1 LRLPTRFECAGCGAT
16 VDDEDRPPFRC
27 PAQRRGDDVDHV
39 LERRLDRGQVRFPPD
54 TVGANPFLAYRELF
68 HVRHLARAHGLSDG
82 DVDGIVEELDAAVA
96 AVDGRGFR
104 ETPFA
109 RSETLSSA
117 LGFAEPGGIWVKDE
131 TGDVAGSHKARH
143 LFGILVYLEI
153 TRRLGVGAP
162 AGAGL
167 AIASCGNAALA
178 AAVLARSVRRALEVF
193 VPVWANRGVVA
204 GLRDLGARITEC
216 PRRPGEEGDPCVHRF
231 REAVSAGAVPFACQ
245 GTENGLTI
253 EGGQTIGWE
262 LASAFRREGRA
273 PGRLFVQ
280 VGGGALASAVI
291 AGLTEARDLGV
302 LSRLPRIHAVQTEGG
317 APLPRAYE
325 RVVSRMLRRLDRAG
339 APKPGSAE
347 AAELLRGSFGSD
359 AVQAELRYASSH
371 RSEFMWPWETPP
383 HSLAEGILDDETYD
397 WHAVVRGMI
406 ETGGTPVIVS
416 ERLLKEANELAQR
429 ASPNGVSHTG
439 SAGLAGLLKLR
450 REAEVGPAES
460 VVVLLTGLRR
470 V

>member
-1 LRLPTRFECAGCGAT
+1 LKLPTRFECAGCGAI

-39 LERRLDRGQVRFPPD
+39 LARCLDRDAVRFPADAP
-54 TVGANPFLAYRELF
+54 GANPFLAYRDLF

-82 DVDGIVEELDAAVA
+82 EIDATVEELDAKIA

-109 RSETLSSA
+109 HSEPLSRA
-117 LGFAEPGGIWVKDE
+117 LGFVEPGGVWVKDE
-131 TGDVAGSHKARH
+131 TGNVAGSHKARH
-143 LFGILVYLEI
+143 LFGVLLYLEI
-153 TRRLGVGAP
+153 TRRLGIGTA
-162 AGAGL
+162 ADAGL

-178 AAVLARSVRRALEVF
+178 AAVVAKSARRTLDVF
-193 VPVWANRGVVA
+193 VPVWANRGVV
-204 GLRDLGARITEC
+204 GRLLGLGARITEC
-216 PRRPGEEGDPCVHRF
+216 PRRPGEAGDPCVHRF
-231 REAVSAGAVPFACQ
+231 REAVNAGAVPFTCQ

-253 EGGQTIGWE
+253 EGGETIGWE
-262 LASAFRREGRA
+262 LARAFTRESFA
-273 PGRLFVQ
+273 PDRLIVQ
-280 VGGGALASAVI
+280 VGGGALASAVV
-291 AGLTEARDLGV
+291 AGLREARDLGA
-302 LSRLPRIHAVQTEGG
+302 LQARPRFHAVQTEGG
-317 APLPRAYE
+317 APLARAYE
-325 RVVSRMLRRLDRAG
+325 RVVARMLLRLG
-339 APKPGSAE
+339 APASADGMRE
-347 AAELLRGSFGSD
+347 RFGSD
-359 AVQAELRYASSH
+359 AVQDELRYAARH

-406 ETGGTPVIVS
+406 ETGGTPIVVS
-416 ERLLKEANELAQR
+416 ERLVKEANALAQS

-439 SAGLAGLLKLR
+439 SAGLAGLCKLVEE
-450 REAEVGPAES
+450 REVRPDET